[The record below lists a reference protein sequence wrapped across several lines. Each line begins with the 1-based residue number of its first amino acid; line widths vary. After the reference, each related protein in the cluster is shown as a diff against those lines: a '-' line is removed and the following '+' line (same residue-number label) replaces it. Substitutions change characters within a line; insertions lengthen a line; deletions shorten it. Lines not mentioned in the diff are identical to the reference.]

1 MNKIKLFIDGSCN
14 PQKKIGYGSYLLLDD
29 DNYDL
34 EQLKS
39 KVVFK
44 KFEDTSSTKL
54 EIQTLLWTLKDLDI
68 KDAQI
73 EIYTDCQNLIG
84 LIDRKEKLQTLDYHS
99 SSGKLLNN
107 SELYKEFFELLDM
120 YEFTLVKV
128 KGHKKNSLKDEIDK
142 IFNLVDK
149 GSRSELRKNLY

>member
-29 DNYDL
+29 ENYDL

-68 KDAQI
+68 KNSQI

-84 LIDRKEKLQTLDYHS
+84 LLDRKEKLQALDYHS

-107 SELYKEFFELLDM
+107 SELYKEFFELLEK
-120 YEFTLVKV
+120 YKFILIKV
-128 KGHKKNSLKDEIDK
+128 KGHKKNSLKDEIDEV
-142 IFNLVDK
+142 FNIVDK
-149 GSRSELRKNLY
+149 ACRNALRNEI